1 MQVKGE
7 MNCTKIRGDINKL
20 ALPRKLRV
28 NRNYMEKEE
37 SSRKEIREWGESP
50 LGAIRNL
57 ANFIREQKIELLLS
71 FVVEG
76 LSEKYQLV
84 LNLAERVLDLLRR
97 GKESEK
103 LRPFLTLLQ
112 SWQKNMLSDLE
123 VLTNSV
129 EVINSYVEELNDLL
143 FEKLNFVIPEPEQE
157 AIDAVFDNLRNF
169 VAEAEK
175 RVKEMFQPQTVRLRR
190 KEKIIGEVTLPFL
203 VVKPAIV
210 EHAFSPILSI
220 IAALEKL
227 EEKIGVIVSLVERR
241 EKNGYFPY
249 PQEFEEFTEDV
260 SQISPEEINKSCRL
274 TLRKLGTKE

>member
-1 MQVKGE
+1 MEKGE
-7 MNCTKIRGDINKL
+7 PSK
-20 ALPRKLRV
+20 
-28 NRNYMEKEE
+28 
-37 SSRKEIREWGESP
+37 KEIREWGESP
-50 LGAIRNL
+50 LDAVRNL
-57 ANFIREQKIELLLS
+57 ANLIREQKIGLLLS

-76 LSEKYQLV
+76 LSEKYQLA
-84 LNLAERVLDLLRR
+84 LNLAERILDLLRR

-123 VLTNSV
+123 VLKNSI

-175 RVKEMFQPQTVRLRR
+175 RVKEMFQPQKVRIRR
-190 KEKIIGEVTLPFL
+190 KDEIIGEVTLPFL
-203 VVKPAIV
+203 VVNPAVV

-227 EEKIGVIVSLVERR
+227 EEKIDVMVSLAERR

-260 SQISPEEINKSCRL
+260 SQISPEEVNKSCRL